1 VRLVLSSVVL
11 GLVWFAVTNLVGTAV
26 AWALVRATA
35 RWRLSAGALLALRL
49 FPATVSAF
57 FVAAVFLPAH
67 LVYEPAEADESLGFV
82 LGGLAAL
89 GLVLIARSVFRAAQI
104 LRTDLRLAAFTT
116 RVARPRSVAPS
127 AARRRDVIFEVRDL
141 AGVSLAGIL
150 RPKVLIGS
158 AALAELTPA
167 ELDVAISHEL
177 AHRRSRDNFK
187 RFLICC
193 APDCFGLLPAARQL
207 EARWEAETECQA
219 DAQAVGGDDGRA
231 VVLASA
237 LVKVARLARPA
248 AMSPSPLWSGF
259 HVAALLETRVRRL
272 VDGQASV
279 LRTRAA
285 LWRTIAGAALAVP
298 AVTWILDLSY
308 SVHQVTEALV
318 TYLP

>member
-1 VRLVLSSVVL
+1 MRLAASSILL
-11 GLVWFAVTNLVGTAV
+11 GLVWFTAANLAGTAL
-26 AWALVRATA
+26 ALAIMRATSA
-35 RWRLSAGALLALRL
+35 RRLSAGALLALRL
-49 FPATVSAF
+49 LPAALSVF
-57 FVAAVFLPAH
+57 FAAAVFLPAH
-67 LVYEPAEADESLGFV
+67 LLYEPAQADESFGVV
-82 LGGLAAL
+82 LATLAAL
-89 GLVLIARSVFRAAQI
+89 GLVLAGRSILRAARI
-104 LRTDLRLAAFTT
+104 LRTDLRLAAMT
-116 RVARPRSVAPS
+116 ARIAEPNSVAPGV
-127 AARRRDVIFEVRDL
+127 AGRDVVYEVNGL

-150 RPKVLIGS
+150 RPRILIGS

-193 APDCFGLLPAARQL
+193 APDFFGMLPAARQL
-207 EARWEAETECQA
+207 EDRWEAETECQA
-219 DAQAVGGDDGRA
+219 DALAVGGDDRRA

-248 AMSPSPLWSGF
+248 TISPSPVWSGF

-272 VDGQASV
+272 VDGQTSV
-279 LRTRAA
+279 RRTRASLRRA
-285 LWRTIAGAALAVP
+285 IAGAAVAVP
-298 AVTWILDLSY
+298 AAAWILDLSY